1 MLRFRIACCS
11 CLLIGCG
18 LVRPASTRNAF
29 SRACKRWSSKD
40 FVNAG
45 VLALLLADLVKTC
58 ACFRMPVHSIVE
70 AADCPAAEQLL

>member
-1 MLRFRIACCS
+1 MIT
-11 CLLIGCG
+11 
-18 LVRPASTRNAF
+18 ASTRNAF